1 MKRKLAREGKRKQFV
16 LFGLARIK
24 EFSMPQVDME
34 EGYWNTLVVT
44 LTEVLTSTRGDPVNK
59 RRWSGPLGRWVS
71 RGQIRAFHL
80 FQEKVTRFSRKM
92 PVSSMAS
99 EASLCQ
105 PREDFKG
112 TETLILA
119 LYFCILELK

>member
-1 MKRKLAREGKRKQFV
+1 MKQFV

-34 EGYWNTLVVT
+34 EGDWNTLVVT

-80 FQEKVTRFSRKM
+80 FQEKVTH
-92 PVSSMAS
+92 VSQERCLSAQWPQRPDCVNQEKIS
-99 EASLCQ
+99 KAQKL
-105 PREDFKG
+105 
-112 TETLILA
+112 
-119 LYFCILELK
+119 

>member
-1 MKRKLAREGKRKQFV
+1 MEGGSVGVKSEPFISFRKKSHMFL
-16 LFGLARIK
+16 
-24 EFSMPQVDME
+24 
-34 EGYWNTLVVT
+34 
-44 LTEVLTSTRGDPVNK
+44 
-59 RRWSGPLGRWVS
+59 
-71 RGQIRAFHL
+71 
-80 FQEKVTRFSRKM
+80 SRKM
-92 PVSSMAS
+92 PVSSVAS